1 MFGGRAARAHTRTH
15 ARAQPISLPFLPP
28 DSRFPMTDLHYL
40 VPNRGFEEG
49 SLQSLAYMAVARARG
64 CNAIGWNNV
73 PYKEAYTSHM
83 QAPPGPFPPAGQALE
98 HANANPPSHGGP
110 AVGSVSHIWPNMH
123 DYWPIMYVRRPPNR
137 APCGRSQR
145 WSRRV
150 RSGKIRTSPESRRA
164 ARRKRR
170 SRWRTTRGRR
180 SPPGTPDRIVHI
192 WPIIA

>member
-73 PYKEAYTSHM
+73 PYKEGYLPWRLALLVRILCLPHI
-83 QAPPGPFPPAGQALE
+83 FLAG
-98 HANANPPSHGGP
+98 
-110 AVGSVSHIWPNMH
+110 
-123 DYWPIMYVRRPPNR
+123 
-137 APCGRSQR
+137 
-145 WSRRV
+145 
-150 RSGKIRTSPESRRA
+150 
-164 ARRKRR
+164 
-170 SRWRTTRGRR
+170 
-180 SPPGTPDRIVHI
+180 
-192 WPIIA
+192 